1 MLEPMQYAILREE
14 ATEPKFSS
22 EYNWKEYPPK
32 ESGVFL
38 CAGCAQPLFT
48 TQGQFDSGSGWPSFY
63 APADDDSIATSIDF
77 KAIVPRT
84 ETRCSRCGGHLG
96 HCFDD
101 GPPPTGKRY
110 CMNAGAM
117 TFIPK

>member
-1 MLEPMQYAILREE
+1 MLEPMQYAVLREE

-22 EYNWKEYPPK
+22 EYNDMKET
-32 ESGVFL
+32 GVFL

-48 TQGQFDSGSGWPSFY
+48 TQAKYDSKSGWPSFY
-63 APADDDSIATSIDF
+63 APAAEDSIVVSTDF

-96 HCFDD
+96 HGEIYASHNRMPALPRLSLCVLSLS
-101 GPPPTGKRY
+101 P
-110 CMNAGAM
+110 
-117 TFIPK
+117 